1 MRNLLNDFFFINE
14 KVPGVEIDKIM
25 AVLVC
30 FTVLESKRIVM
41 RTYKVDIVGQDVLD
55 EDGKILMDELG
66 PHAEFVVRRTQFA
79 DAEAW
84 KKATYVPKPKKK
96 KDEKNI
102 KYDGVGNKKG
112 KLYVDRQNLKNMPQK
127 RKLIAKSPKNL
138 KPKE

>member
-1 MRNLLNDFFFINE
+1 M
-14 KVPGVEIDKIM
+14 
-25 AVLVC
+25 
-30 FTVLESKRIVM
+30 
-41 RTYKVDIVGQDVLD
+41 
-55 EDGKILMDELG
+55 
-66 PHAEFVVRRTQFA
+66 QFA

-138 KPKE
+138 KPK